1 MSMLRHSFA
10 KCSKSLIAVGTGAL
24 ITLNYAQLGAAQEL
38 PVSSPQALDGIASNQ
53 SLEPKLLAEGVNP
66 SNSSSSLPATSA
78 PANLNPSANP
88 LLFPTKPE
96 EVKIDLSQAISLQQA
111 QALARRNN
119 RQLQTTLLT
128 LERTKASL
136 REALA
141 AEFPSVSLQS
151 SLTRADSRSA
161 SSSTSLNPNDPSITS
176 NSDTARTSFDNSL
189 QLSYNLYTGGQRP
202 ARIRAAEEQ
211 VRFQELEVER
221 QSEEVRLNVTN
232 AYYDLQ
238 EAGAQ
243 IDIARDAVRQAEQ
256 SLRDAQLR
264 VDAGVGTEFEVLQAQ
279 VQLADAQQ
287 SLTRARSQQ
296 STARRKLVQLLS
308 LSQTV
313 DVRAADPIEQAG
325 DWNLSLE
332 QSIILALKNRAELQQ
347 QLAQRN
353 ISEQQGRVALAGI
366 KPQVNLFANY
376 DVLDVFS
383 DGRPAADGFTLG
395 ARLQWNLYDGGASR
409 ARAEQERV
417 NQAIAETQFADNRDQ
432 IRFQVE
438 QAFFNLNANRQNI
451 TTASVA
457 VQQATRSLE
466 LARLRFRAGVGIS
479 TDVITAQT
487 ELTRARVNQL
497 TAVLDYNRSLAS
509 LQRAVSNFPSGTPF
523 SPP

>member
-38 PVSSPQALDGIASNQ
+38 PVSSSQPLDGIASNQ

-66 SNSSSSLPATSA
+66 SDSSSSSPATSA

-141 AEFPSVSLQS
+141 AEFPSVSVQS

-161 SSSTSLNPNDPSITS
+161 SSSNSINPTITN
-176 NSDTARTSFDNSL
+176 NSDSVRTSFDNSL
-189 QLSYNLYTGGQRP
+189 ELSYNLYTGGQRP

-264 VDAGVGTEFEVLQAQ
+264 VEAGVGTEFEVLQAQ

-287 SLTRARSQQ
+287 SLIKARSQQ
-296 STARRKLVQLLS
+296 SIARRKLVQLLS
-308 LSQTV
+308 LAQTV

-353 ISEQQGRVALAGI
+353 ISEQQARVAIAGI
-366 KPQVNLFANY
+366 KPQVSLFANY

-395 ARLQWNLYDGGASR
+395 ARMQWNLYDGGASR
-409 ARAEQERV
+409 ARAEQQRV

-438 QAFFNLNANRQNI
+438 QAFFNLNSNRQNI
-451 TTASVA
+451 TTASAA
-457 VQQATRSLE
+457 VEQATRSLE

-509 LQRAVSNFPSGTPF
+509 MQRAVSNLPSNNLF
-523 SPP
+523 APP